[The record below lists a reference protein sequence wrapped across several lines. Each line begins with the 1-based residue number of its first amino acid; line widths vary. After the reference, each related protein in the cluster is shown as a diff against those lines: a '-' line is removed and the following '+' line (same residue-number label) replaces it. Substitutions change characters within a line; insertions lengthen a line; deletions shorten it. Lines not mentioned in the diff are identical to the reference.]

1 MTARLFRL
9 TQMHQRIDERL
20 RLAVE
25 RRSVE
30 FGELARLATLKM
42 RVKALIRQVAPL
54 PVLARG

>member
-20 RLAVE
+20 RLAAA

-30 FGELARLATLKM
+30 AWELARLAALRA
-42 RVKALIRQVAPL
+42 RVKALIRQNVPQSF
-54 PVLARG
+54 LA